1 MQRETL
7 RYRVPPAETV
17 FFQNSGVSE
26 DRKDLLFSSCCA
38 MMQKNKIAGYSGVGT
53 APHLGCGDRAFESH
67 YSDQFRNSRHRSVFG
82 FAENCALAGISSLSA
97 AIRFAGFAAE
107 EDGGAGFQWLMRGVQ

>member
-67 YSDQFRNSRHRSVFG
+67 YSDQTMMNPNYIIQVGNVFG
-82 FAENCALAGISSLSA
+82 FIISIKNIL
-97 AIRFAGFAAE
+97 F
-107 EDGGAGFQWLMRGVQ
+107 